1 MAAWVDISV
10 RVAGL
15 AGTILAFPLRIV
27 WALLMALVGILLT
40 ILAPAIYMSAYFVS
54 WLQSILG
61 FFVSL
66 EPLYTFLACGA
77 VVGAFSGIFLAT
89 TSSVITSTLG
99 MQDEPKD
106 GSEYDSSMATPSMS
120 TMSTPALR
128 PLSSRTEDS
137 SSFET
142 DWQLLE
148 KMPPSRRRRT
158 AGLVTQTIHEE
169 DSTETEA

>member
-1 MAAWVDISV
+1 M
-10 RVAGL
+10 R
-15 AGTILAFPLRIV
+15 
-27 WALLMALVGILLT
+27 
-40 ILAPAIYMSAYFVS
+40 
-54 WLQSILG
+54 
-61 FFVSL
+61 
-66 EPLYTFLACGA
+66 
-77 VVGAFSGIFLAT
+77 
-89 TSSVITSTLG
+89 
-99 MQDEPKD
+99 DEPKD

>member
-1 MAAWVDISV
+1 MAAWLDITI
-10 RVAGL
+10 RVA
-15 AGTILAFPLRIV
+15 AVVWTILALPLRLV
-27 WALLMALVGILLT
+27 WAIFMAIVGVILT
-40 ILAPAIYMSAYFVS
+40 ILAPAIYMGSYLMS
-54 WLQSILG
+54 WVHATVN

-66 EPLYTFLACGA
+66 EPLYTFIACGA
-77 VVGAFSGIFLAT
+77 VVGAFAGIFLAT

-99 MQDEPKD
+99 MQDDPKY

-158 AGLVTQTIHEE
+158 AGLLTQTIHEE